1 MPLGINGKENP
12 TPGYRSNGSSGVL
25 YFVGY
30 YGFSWS
36 YAMSGINGLDLN
48 LSSQSLNPSYS
59 DYRAL
64 GFQLRCL
71 SE

>member
-1 MPLGINGKENP
+1 MPSG
-12 TPGYRSNGSSGVL
+12 TAPGYRNLANGEPVT
-25 YFVGY
+25 VGN
-30 YGFSWS
+30 YGSSWS
-36 YAMSGINGLDLN
+36 YATSGINGLDLN